1 MKIIDQYIQRELLKP
16 FFMILTILVSLFASF
31 SSASLLAQA
40 VTESLSF
47 SALMTL
53 IGLKTLIALEVLV
66 PASLYI
72 AVIIGLG
79 HLHHDQEL
87 IVLRAAGI
95 SPYRIAYTVLIIAIP
110 ISIASGILSTT
121 VRPWAYSKS
130 YLLNA
135 QAEAELNT
143 DRFQEG
149 KFYGDDSTGGVI
161 YIQAKDRT
169 SKDMDGLFY
178 YQKKDGKSQ
187 VVVAKGARRIALPD
201 RRPELHLFDGYRY
214 ELFASSGEESVAK
227 FEEMIYAPGAT
238 DTIEYQ
244 LKAASTIALSRSGQP
259 RETSELQWRLSR
271 PIDTILLVMIAIPL
285 SRVSPRHGK
294 GEKSLIAALFFVVFY
309 NLSGVARSWVEQGTV
324 GSVPGIWWVYVLMLI
339 MALSLFYL
347 NRDAS

>member
-16 FFMILTILVSLFASF
+16 FIVVLLILASLFASF
-31 SSASLLAQA
+31 SSASFLAQA
-40 VTESLSF
+40 VTESLGF

-95 SPYRIAYTVLIIAIP
+95 SPHRIAYTVLILAIP

-149 KFYGDDSTGGVI
+149 KFYGDDGTGGVI

-178 YQKKDGKSQ
+178 YQKEDAKSQ

-201 RRPELHLFDGYRY
+201 QRPELHLFDGYRY
-214 ELFASSGEESVAK
+214 ELSRSGGESVAK
-227 FEEMIYAPGAT
+227 FAEMIYAPSAT
-238 DTIEYQ
+238 DAIEYR
-244 LKAASTIALSRSGQP
+244 LKAASTIALIHSGQP
-259 RETSELQWRLSR
+259 RESSELQWRLSR

-294 GEKSLIAALFFVVFY
+294 GETSLIAALIFVVFY

-324 GSVPGIWWVYVLMLI
+324 EPMPGIWWVYVLMLF
-339 MALSLFYL
+339 MALGLFYL
-347 NRDAS
+347 DRDAS